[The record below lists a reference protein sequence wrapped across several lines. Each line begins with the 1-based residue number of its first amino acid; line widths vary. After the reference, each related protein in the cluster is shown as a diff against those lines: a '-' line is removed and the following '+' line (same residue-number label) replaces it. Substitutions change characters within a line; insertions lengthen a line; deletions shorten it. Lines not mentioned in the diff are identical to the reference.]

1 MFHSSADIDECE
13 DDINSC
19 HPDALCTNV
28 PGSHVCR
35 CRKGFEGDG
44 SACVGKNIFSYL
56 NMFLIFNII
65 FPVCFIF
72 LILMLLLFFLLLF
85 ALFCFHCHCHSRKAL
100 I

>member
-56 NMFLIFNII
+56 NMFLFSISSFQ
-65 FPVCFIF
+65 FVLYFLFLCYCYFFTVVCVV
-72 LILMLLLFFLLLF
+72 LFSLSLSF
-85 ALFCFHCHCHSRKAL
+85 S
-100 I
+100 